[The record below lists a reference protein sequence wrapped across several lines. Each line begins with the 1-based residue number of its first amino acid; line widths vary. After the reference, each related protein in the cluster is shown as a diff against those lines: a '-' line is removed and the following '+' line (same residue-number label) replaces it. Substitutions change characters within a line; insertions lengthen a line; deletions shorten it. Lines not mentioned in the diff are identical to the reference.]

1 MESTLSPRVLIV
13 MPEQWPRALLRAALR
28 EAGYDAVGTRNLDTA
43 LRVRPE
49 EPDRGRIW
57 LVIVD
62 QSAASGAE
70 LQLQRLLSLHGT
82 PPTILLARPTL
93 AAPEGPWQRV
103 LKRPVSVDEMVTAVR
118 ESLPLTSE
126 LRHPID

>member
-1 MESTLSPRVLIV
+1 MQSYNPRVLIV
-13 MPEQWPRALLRAALR
+13 MSEQWPRVLLRAALR

-43 LRVRPE
+43 LRVRRE
-49 EPDRGRIW
+49 EPDRGPIR

-62 QSAASGAE
+62 QSAVRAAE
-70 LQLQRLLSLHGT
+70 GQLTQLLSLHGT

-93 AAPEGPWQRV
+93 AVPAGPWARV
-103 LKRPVSVDEMVTAVR
+103 LNRPVSVDEMVTAVE
-118 ESLPLTSE
+118 ESLPLPSE